1 MKRMKK
7 LGLRRLGGK
16 RGFTLIELLIVM
28 VILAILAGVVIM
40 AVGGVFGTAH
50 ETAYESVK
58 PQIQNGVIEYATSHN
73 GNLPGTINNSSAI
86 IDIALGGNVTAE
98 ILDLCALVASGGILR
113 TMPDGCYL
121 GLGVAPDGDDNCDGT
136 PCDGCLDGNHYVWYM
151 DSTGNVYSSCVGD
164 DCTLSYTDGY
174 QDTWP

>member
-58 PQIQNGVIEYATSHN
+58 PQLQNGVIEFATANN
-73 GNLPGTINNSSAI
+73 GQLPSTIGDGV
-86 IDIALGGNVTAE
+86 DISTALGTVNAS
-98 ILDLCALVASGGILR
+98 ILDICEIIGTERILR
-113 TMPDGCYL
+113 TMPDGVYL
-121 GLGVAPDGDDNCDGT
+121 GGGASDDNCDGDTT
-136 PCDGCLDGNHYVWYM
+136 PCGGCLTANHYVWYM
-151 DSTGNVYSSCVGD
+151 DTSGNVYSLCPVTG
-164 DCTLSYTDGY
+164 CTNTTADGY
-174 QDTWP
+174 QGVWP

>member
-50 ETAYESVK
+50 ESAYEAVK
-58 PQIQNGVIEYATSHN
+58 PQLQNGVIEYATDHN
-73 GNLPGTINNSSAI
+73 GALPPVVSGSSTDINTAM
-86 IDIALGGNVTAE
+86 GGSVNAS
-98 ILDLCALVASGGILR
+98 ILDICQIIGGDRIIR
-113 TMPDGCYL
+113 AMPDGCYL
-121 GLGVAPDGDDNCDGT
+121 GGGASDDNCDGT
-136 PCDGCLDGNHYVWYM
+136 APCIGCLGTNHYVWYM
-151 DSTGNVYSSCVGD
+151 DSNGNVYSLCPVTG
-164 DCTLSYTDGY
+164 CANTTADGY
-174 QDTWP
+174 QGVWP

>member
-58 PQIQNGVIEYATSHN
+58 PQLQNGVIEYATDNN
-73 GNLPGTINNSSAI
+73 GDLPPVIGSWNQSIVTSLGSVNN
-86 IDIALGGNVTAE
+86 TA
-98 ILDLCALVASGGILR
+98 ILDVCAIVGVDRILR
-113 TMPDGCYL
+113 TMPDGVYA
-121 GLGVAPDGDDNCDGT
+121 GGGGADDNCDGLT
-136 PCDGCLDGNHYVWYM
+136 VPCGGCVDTNSYVWYI
-151 DSTGNVYSSCVGD
+151 DSGGNVYSLCPGA
-164 DCTLSYTDGY
+164 DCTLHDTDGY

>member
-7 LGLRRLGGK
+7 LGLRRLGSK

-58 PQIQNGVIEYATSHN
+58 PQLQNGVIEFATDNN
-73 GNLPGTINNSSAI
+73 GALPPTIGNATIINTDLGNVSATVLDVCAI
-86 IDIALGGNVTAE
+86 IGVDR
-98 ILDLCALVASGGILR
+98 ILR
-113 TMPDGCYL
+113 TMPDGVYL
-121 GLGVAPDGDDNCDGT
+121 GAGGDNDNCDGAT
-136 PCDGCLDGNHYVWYM
+136 VPCGGCEATSSYVWYI
-151 DSTGNVYSSCVGD
+151 DSGGNVYSLCPGA
-164 DCTLSYTDGY
+164 DCILHDTDGY